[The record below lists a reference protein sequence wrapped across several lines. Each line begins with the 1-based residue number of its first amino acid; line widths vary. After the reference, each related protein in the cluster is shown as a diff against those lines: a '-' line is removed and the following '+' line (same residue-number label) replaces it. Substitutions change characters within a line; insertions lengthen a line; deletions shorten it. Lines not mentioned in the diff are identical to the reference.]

1 MILKID
7 HLGIAVTNLDEAAR
21 IYETLLQKKPSGVEE
36 VSDQK
41 VKTVFFDVGESHF
54 ELLEA
59 TSPDSPVAKFIEKN
73 GGRGGLHHVAVAVE
87 NIEAILKELAANG
100 VKLIDKEPRIG
111 ANNKKIAF
119 IHPKSTGGV
128 LLELCEG
135 MKKQGQ
141 G

>member
-7 HLGIAVTNLDEAAR
+7 HLGIAVTNLDEAAKT
-21 IYETLLQKKPSGVEE
+21 YEILLQKKPSGIEE
-36 VSDQK
+36 VADQK

-73 GGRGGLHHVAVAVE
+73 GARGGLHHVAVAVE
-87 NIEAILKELAANG
+87 NIEAVLKELAANG
-100 VKLIDKEPRIG
+100 VQLIDKEPRIG

-119 IHPKSTGGV
+119 IHPKSAGGV
-128 LLELCEG
+128 LLELCEEI
-135 MKKQGQ
+135 K
-141 G
+141 

>member
-7 HLGIAVTNLDEAAR
+7 HLGIAVTNVEEEAK
-21 IYETLLQKKPSGVEE
+21 IYEILLQKKPSGVEE
-36 VSDQK
+36 MEDQK

-59 TSPDSPVAKFIEKN
+59 TSPDSPIAKFIEKN

-87 NIEAILKELAANG
+87 NIEEVLKELAAKG
-100 VKLIDKEPRIG
+100 VQLIDKKPRLG

-128 LLELCEG
+128 LLELCEEI
-135 MKKQGQ
+135 KR
-141 G
+141 